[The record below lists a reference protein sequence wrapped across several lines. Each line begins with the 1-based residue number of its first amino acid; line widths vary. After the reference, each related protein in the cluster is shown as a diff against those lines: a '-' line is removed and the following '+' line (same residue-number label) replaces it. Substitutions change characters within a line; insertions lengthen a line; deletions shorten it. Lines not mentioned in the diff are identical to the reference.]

1 MNILLVYA
9 TYSSGTMQASQVV
22 NDALTSKGHTVTVKK
37 ALDTNADDFSQYDLV
52 ILGSPSWLINN
63 KEGMPHE
70 DFVAL
75 IERSQGKIFE
85 NKPFAIFGLGDES
98 YAHFCGAVD
107 HLKAFVEQGKGRL
120 IGDVIRID
128 GYLFNED
135 HHSQVLREWVENVVF
150 QVNNT
155 IEK

>member
-9 TYSSGTMQASQVV
+9 TYSSGTKQASQVV
-22 NDALTSKGHTVTVKK
+22 VDFLNAKSHTVTVKK
-37 ALDTNADDFSQYDLV
+37 AQDTNIEDFTPYDLV
-52 ILGSPSWLINN
+52 ILASPSWLINDTD
-63 KEGMPHE
+63 GMPHE

-107 HLKAFVEQGKGRL
+107 HLKQFVEQGKGALR
-120 IGDVIRID
+120 GDVLRID

-135 HHSQVLREWVENVVF
+135 HNAQVLREWVENIISHH
-150 QVNNT
+150 T
-155 IEK
+155 

>member
-22 NDALTSKGHTVTVKK
+22 TDTLTSKGHSVTVKK
-37 ALDTNADDFSQYDLV
+37 AHEINVEDFAGYDLV

-63 KEGMPHE
+63 KDGMPHE

-85 NKPFAIFGLGDES
+85 NKPIAIFGLGDES

-107 HLKAFVEQGKGRL
+107 HLKSFVEQGKGKL
-120 IGDVIRID
+120 IGDVFRID
-128 GYLFNED
+128 GYLFNEEKNSD
-135 HHSQVLREWVENVVF
+135 RLKQWVENIAT
-150 QVNNT
+150 QVN
-155 IEK
+155 

>member
-9 TYSSGTMQASQVV
+9 TYSSGTKQASQIVTDTLV
-22 NDALTSKGHTVTVKK
+22 EKGHTVTLKK
-37 ALDTNADDFSQYDLV
+37 ALDTNTEDFTPYDLV
-52 ILGSPSWLINN
+52 ILASPSWLINN
-63 KEGMPHE
+63 KDGMPHE

-75 IERSQGKIFE
+75 IERSQGKLFE

-107 HLKAFVEQGKGRL
+107 HLKQFVEQGKGTL
-120 IGDVIRID
+120 KGDVLRID

-135 HHSQVLREWVENVVF
+135 HNSQMLREWVEKVVS
-150 QVNNT
+150 
-155 IEK
+155 